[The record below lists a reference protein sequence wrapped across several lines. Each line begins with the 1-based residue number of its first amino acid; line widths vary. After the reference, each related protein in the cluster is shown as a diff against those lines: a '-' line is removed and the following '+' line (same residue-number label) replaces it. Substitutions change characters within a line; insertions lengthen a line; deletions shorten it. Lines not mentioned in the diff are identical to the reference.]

1 MLHNSVSV
9 DTNVY
14 TLQPKQKSIA
24 GVFQGFL
31 QNFRAASLENSFQGM
46 LLKRKQ
52 CRGWARNDPC
62 GFRFSFSPGQLF
74 ISHKT
79 SYFIISHLIS
89 PQIFAQRSLSICIM
103 LFIFVN
109 LRKGLVFQL
118 LLSRLQWQKYLIA
131 IRQII
136 KVLHGNIPCVNE
148 CTVMPPVNNVTKST
162 LI

>member
-1 MLHNSVSV
+1 MLHNSISV

-14 TLQPKQKSIA
+14 TQQLKQKSIA

-31 QNFRAASLENSFQGM
+31 QNFRTASLENNFQGM

-52 CRGWARNDPC
+52 CRGRACNDLC

-89 PQIFAQRSLSICIM
+89 AQRSLSICIM
-103 LFIFVN
+103 LSIFVN

-148 CTVMPPVNNVTKST
+148 
-162 LI
+162 

>member
-31 QNFRAASLENSFQGM
+31 QNFRTASLENSFQGM

-52 CRGWARNDPC
+52 CRGRARNDPC

-89 PQIFAQRSLSICIM
+89 AQWSLSICIM
-103 LFIFVN
+103 LSIFVN

>member
-1 MLHNSVSV
+1 MLHNSISV

-14 TLQPKQKSIA
+14 TQQLKQKSIA

-31 QNFRAASLENSFQGM
+31 QNFRTASLENNFQGM

-52 CRGWARNDPC
+52 CRRRARNDPC

-89 PQIFAQRSLSICIM
+89 AQRSLSICIM
-103 LFIFVN
+103 LSIFVN

>member
-14 TLQPKQKSIA
+14 TQQLKQKSIA

-31 QNFRAASLENSFQGM
+31 QNFRTASLENNFQGM

-52 CRGWARNDPC
+52 CRRRARNDPC

-89 PQIFAQRSLSICIM
+89 AQRSLSICIM
-103 LFIFVN
+103 LSIFVN

-148 CTVMPPVNNVTKST
+148 
-162 LI
+162 